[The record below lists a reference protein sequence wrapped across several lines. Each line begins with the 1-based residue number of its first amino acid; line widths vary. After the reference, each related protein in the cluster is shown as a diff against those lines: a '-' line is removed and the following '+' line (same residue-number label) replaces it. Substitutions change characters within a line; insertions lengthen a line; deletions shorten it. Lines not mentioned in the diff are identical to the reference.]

1 MLGGAIIVAALMT
14 GCWDGGRATAEKAMA
29 AVQSSYDTVK
39 ADAARYLPEQA
50 ARIEEAVKAARQT
63 FAQGE
68 YMKAL
73 SDVRRIGQTVTQ
85 LGVVIEAKRE
95 ALTRDW
101 RELTGRVPQVLDT
114 LHRDVERLARAESLP
129 SGVTRDAV
137 DAAQRALPALRA
149 GWEQAVSGFRETDPQ
164 LALEKA
170 AAVQARGVE
179 LMRSLGIPVPD
190 ALQERRPEP
199 SETKRENPA
208 R

>member
-1 MLGGAIIVAALMT
+1 AAVLGA

-50 ARIEEAVKAARQT
+50 ARIEQAVEAARQT
-63 FAQGE
+63 FDQGE

-73 SDVRRIGQTVTQ
+73 SDVRQIGQMVTQ
-85 LGVVIEAKRE
+85 LGAVIEAKRE
-95 ALTRDW
+95 ALIRNW
-101 RELTGRVPQVLDT
+101 HEMSGRIPQVLDKLQSDIGALT
-114 LHRDVERLARAESLP
+114 RSTSLP

-137 DAAQRALPALRA
+137 DAAQRAIPVLRA
-149 GWEQAVSGFRETDPQ
+149 GWEQAVSAFRETDPQ
-164 LALEKA
+164 LALERA